1 MNKIAYIVLVV
12 VILGIIGFAIY
23 QTTKSQTNSNSGNTS
38 DTSQSTPGAPEPAD
52 TTVPG
57 AIAILFYG
65 NGCPHC
71 ANVDKWL
78 EENKVAEKVKFD
90 RKEVWYN
97 KDNSN
102 LLGEKAKACGIAD
115 DQVGVPFLYDTVNNK
130 CYIGEIDVENFFK
143 GKL

>member
-1 MNKIAYIVLVV
+1 MNKIAYVVLVV

-23 QTTKSQTNSNSGNTS
+23 ETTKSQTNSNSG
-38 DTSQSTPGAPEPAD
+38 DTNNSSQSAQGTPTPAD

-71 ANVDKWL
+71 ANVEKWL
-78 EENKVAEKVKFD
+78 SDNKVAEKVKFD
-90 RKEVWYN
+90 TREVWYN

-102 LLGEKAKACGIAD
+102 LLAEKAKACNIAE
-115 DQVGVPFLYDTVNNK
+115 DQVGVPFLFDTVNNK
-130 CYIGEIDVENFFK
+130 CYVGEIDVENFFK
-143 GKL
+143 SKL